1 MNERTAELGPANP
14 QICEQ
19 NKRSCFI
26 SQLSFNSGDVRK
38 VCTDPSPSPLYGEDL
53 LGGLRPGSACQTTL
67 PQRGSVSLPGFSTS
81 ALRPEVTWP
90 RAPASLPV
98 ERLRRG
104 SLGRRRIAEGPPSRR
119 ARSDAV
125 LPDSLQAEVGALHAS
140 RLLLA
145 RRGRRW
151 EGREGRASAA
161 APGPL
166 TCAPA
171 RGLGAGRAGGPGRT
185 QAPPPRPGGS
195 GAVPAAARADDVTPV
210 LSREWPR
217 HVTRGCA
224 LPASASLEKA
234 ARRVWVT
241 GGGELGAEGGSG
253 ARAWVQPQ
261 PGDRLRRCSPG
272 PRGAAD

>member
-1 MNERTAELGPANP
+1 M
-14 QICEQ
+14 
-19 NKRSCFI
+19 
-26 SQLSFNSGDVRK
+26 RK
-38 VCTDPSPSPLYGEDL
+38 VCTDPLPPLTVKTFSGGYDL
-53 LGGLRPGSACQTTL
+53 ARPVKTTR

-81 ALRPEVTWP
+81 ALRPEVAWP

-125 LPDSLQAEVGALHAS
+125 LPDSLQAEVWALDAR

-151 EGREGRASAA
+151 ERREGRASAA

-195 GAVPAAARADDVTPV
+195 GAVPAAARCDDATPA
-210 LSREWPR
+210 RPR
-217 HVTRGCA
+217 HVSGH
-224 LPASASLEKA
+224 
-234 ARRVWVT
+234 VT
-241 GGGELGAEGGSG
+241 
-253 ARAWVQPQ
+253 
-261 PGDRLRRCSPG
+261 
-272 PRGAAD
+272 